1 MYHLPSVDRPRRSAM
16 SVAYLILAHDNPR
29 HLSRLLSSLASST
42 SAFFVHIDKKSRC
55 EFTHELSEDTVRF
68 STDRYEVHW
77 GDFSMVEATL
87 SLMDQALHDPRRF
100 DRLVLLSGVDYPV
113 RAASYVE
120 SVFELHREAEFISIV
135 RMPSEAAD
143 KPLNRLTRFRPSP
156 DESRIRWFIRGTLR
170 RARFIP
176 RERDFK
182 KALGALAPYAG
193 WQWWAL
199 TRDACEHVQSFCASN
214 PKIVS
219 FFRNTHIPDEMFFQ
233 TIIGNS
239 PYKDMVLRNLTFTDW
254 TAGGR
259 SPAQLSSEHVERFAS
274 VTSFGPHDVYGDGEI
289 LFARKFS
296 DENQGVVDSLHRLIQ
311 QRDA

>member
-1 MYHLPSVDRPRRSAM
+1 M

-29 HLSRLLSSLASST
+29 HLSRLLSSLASPT

>member
-1 MYHLPSVDRPRRSAM
+1 M

-29 HLSRLLSSLASST
+29 HLSRLLSSLASPT

-68 STDRYEVHW
+68 STHRYEVHW

-87 SLMDQALHDPRRF
+87 SLMDQALRDPRRF
-100 DRLVLLSGVDYPV
+100 GRLVLLSGADYPV
-113 RAASYVE
+113 RSASHIE
-120 SVFELHREAEFISIV
+120 SMFELHREAEFISIV

-143 KPLNRLTRFRPSP
+143 KPLSRLTRFWPSP

-170 RARFIP
+170 RVRFIP

-182 KALGALAPYAG
+182 KVLGDLAPYAG

-199 TRDACEHVQSFCASN
+199 TRHACEYVQSFCATN
-214 PKIVS
+214 PKIVG

-239 PYKDMVLRNLTFTDW
+239 PYKDRALRNLTFTDW

-259 SPAQLSSEHVERFAS
+259 SPALLSSEHVERFAS
-274 VTSFGPHDVYGDGEI
+274 GNSFGPDDVYGDGEI

-296 DENQGVVDSLHRLIQ
+296 DDSQALVELLDRSIQ
-311 QRDA
+311 TRDA